1 MLSSWFVNTLYGK
14 SGKWSC
20 IIFIISELMLNIIF
34 KQGHPG
40 SAGAK
45 GIQGIPGAKVSCG
58 FTYVI

>member
-1 MLSSWFVNTLYGK
+1 MEK
-14 SGKWSC
+14 QGKWSC